1 MTGVPGEIPA
11 RSGIGRLSVS
21 SALVPGAETTQTRPT
36 SERESEIDPD
46 GLPLLRPLI
55 KVVEFKPHWNPAV
68 MGRSPAHAS
77 LTSLTSR

>member
-1 MTGVPGEIPA
+1 MIGISGETPTP
-11 RSGIGRLSVS
+11 SGIGRLCVS

-55 KVVEFKPHWNPAV
+55 KVVEFKPRWNP
-68 MGRSPAHAS
+68 G
-77 LTSLTSR
+77 